1 MNAAETSSTDP
12 VISRNPNELP
22 PELARGNELP
32 NNHDPL
38 ADGIL
43 MQHQKDWLEDDSPLK
58 IASKGRRTGITY
70 TEALDATIIAATDR
84 TAGGDNYFYIGD
96 TKDKGREFIG
106 YVAHFARVVQ
116 GELSQVEEF
125 LFEDKQDDGSSK
137 FITAY
142 RVRFSSGYRVEA
154 LSSNPANIRGLQGVV
169 CIDEAAYHS
178 DVRKVIDAVN
188 ALLIWM
194 GRVRVIS
201 THNGVLNPFNELITE
216 ARAGKNNF
224 SVHHI
229 PFQLAVD
236 NGLYERVCLIKGI
249 DYTKDGECKWE
260 QTIRQSYGT
269 RESAMKQEL
278 DAVPSDA
285 EGAALTRVAIE
296 RATVK
301 DIPVL
306 RWQQKDSFK
315 GYEKETRTSVQK
327 SWCDDNL
334 ESVLKKLDKSRGH
347 VFGED
352 FARSGDRTAII
363 IFEMG
368 RDLKRRCKLV
378 LEMGNIPYEQQR
390 DVLFYICDRLPRLV
404 GGALDAT
411 GNGGYLAEVAAQ
423 RYGECIHEV
432 KFSQQWYRENSTPYT
447 EAFGDETLTLP
458 KDEDIIRDHQ
468 ALAYVGDIVR
478 VPENHRHKGEDGE
491 ERHGDTAIAGM
502 LAWFASRQD
511 TFDYGYETSSDRSSK
526 TNSSRHR
533 ADRDRSRR
541 TVDPSMRGSL

>member
-1 MNAAETSSTDP
+1 MNAEQGQSNSVMSRDP
-12 VISRNPNELP
+12 QELP
-22 PELARGNELP
+22 PELTRGNELP
-32 NNHDPL
+32 DNHDPL
-38 ADGIL
+38 TDGIL
-43 MQHQKDWLEDDSPLK
+43 MLHQKNWLEDTSPLK
-58 IASKGRRTGITY
+58 VASKGRRTGITY

-116 GELSQVEEF
+116 GELAKVEEF
-125 LFEDKQDDGSSK
+125 LFEDQQDDGSSK
-137 FITAY
+137 FISAY
-142 RVRFSSGYRVEA
+142 RVRFKSGYRVEA

-236 NGLYERVCLIKGI
+236 NGLYARVCLIKGI
-249 DYTKDGECKWE
+249 EYTKKGEREWE
-260 QTIRQSYGT
+260 RTIRQSYGT
-269 RESAMKQEL
+269 RENAMKQEL

-285 EGAALTRVAIE
+285 EGAALTRVSIE

-301 DIPVL
+301 GIPVL

-315 GYEKETRTSVQK
+315 GDEKEIRKSVQK

-334 ESVLKKLDKSRGH
+334 KDVLEGLDKSRGH

-363 IFEMG
+363 VFEMG
-368 RDLKRRCKLV
+368 RDLKRRCKLI

-390 DVLFYICDRLPRLV
+390 DTLFYICDRLPRLL

-468 ALAYVGDIVR
+468 ALAYVGDIIR
-478 VPENHRHKGEDGE
+478 VPEKHRHKGEDGE
-491 ERHGDTAIAGM
+491 DRHGDTAIAGM
-502 LAWFASRQD
+502 LAWYASRQD

-533 ADRDRSRR
+533 ADRDRPRR
-541 TVDPSMRGSL
+541 SVDAVIRGSL